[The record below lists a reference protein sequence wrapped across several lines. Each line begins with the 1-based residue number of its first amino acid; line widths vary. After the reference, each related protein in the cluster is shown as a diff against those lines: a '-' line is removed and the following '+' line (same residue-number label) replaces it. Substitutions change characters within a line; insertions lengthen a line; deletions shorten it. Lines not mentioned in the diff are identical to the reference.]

1 MRYCNL
7 GLWSL
12 LCLLL
17 TITSCT
23 EPTVT
28 DPPPPP
34 QDSIAIK
41 TPVILKTT
49 GQPIS
54 LVVAT
59 QQAII
64 RAEPKLTAQEV
75 KRATKGDSLLYMN
88 EATDATT
95 KIKLEGIEYDEPWLK
110 VIWATDQMGW
120 IYGGSIRFEGLSHQ
134 QLNQLVL
141 QRRIRKFF
149 GGNLFKKL
157 EIYQKEIEDLQTLPA
172 FKMMGDRAVELKDSL
187 SNRMNF
193 LLTASDS
200 DTIPDFFWLNDA
212 FPGFLVHY
220 IDGEGYQLYKNYK
233 QWLLFAQKTPA
244 TADDALVDVYFSVYN
259 TDSIEYA
266 VQDWQWATPEGDLC
280 SVIGKGVHLKILEKI
295 NIVLEQSPYFE
306 EELMGIKQQL
316 INDVAESTCY
326 WASLKEIGKE
336 IDAILAKNYG
346 FISSSNLI
354 ALKTRKKLLQEHKE
368 KNIRLNIFEEELE

>member
-1 MRYCNL
+1 MKYYNL
-7 GLWSL
+7 KIWTIVF
-12 LCLLL
+12 LLL
-17 TITSCT
+17 TLWACT
-23 EPTVT
+23 EEVVT

-34 QDSIAIK
+34 VQDSVVVQ
-41 TPVILKTT
+41 TPKILKTT
-49 GQPIS
+49 GQPIG

-64 RAEPKLTAQEV
+64 RAAPSLTAKEM
-75 KRATKGDSLLYMN
+75 KRAEKGDSLLYMN
-88 EATDATT
+88 EATDITT

-110 VIWATDQMGW
+110 VIWATNQTGW
-120 IYGGSIRFEGLSHQ
+120 VYGGCIRFEGLSHQ

-149 GGNLFKKL
+149 GGTLSDKL
-157 EIYQKEIEDLQTLPA
+157 IIYQKEIQDLQTLPA
-172 FKMMGDRAVELKDSL
+172 FKMMADRAVDIKDSL
-187 SNRMNF
+187 SAQMN
-193 LLTASDS
+193 LLLSASDS

-220 IDGEGYQLYKNYK
+220 IDGKGYRLYKDYK
-233 QWLLFAQKTPA
+233 QWLRFAQKTPA

-259 TDSIEYA
+259 TDSVEYT

-280 SVIGKGVHLKILEKI
+280 SVIGKGVHLEIMEKI
-295 NIVLEQSPYFE
+295 HTVMQQSPYFE
-306 EELMGIKQQL
+306 EELMDIKQQL
-316 INDVAESTCY
+316 VNDIAESTCY
-326 WASLKEIGKE
+326 WASWKEIAKE

-354 ALKTRKKLLQEHKE
+354 ALKTRKKLLQDHKE
-368 KNIRLNIFEEELE
+368 KNIRLNIFEE